1 MSCKSADEIKSLL
14 KKDSIFIDSFVKT
27 ESILF
32 LNPTD
37 KYLVFN
43 NISLKNYFLENTDR
57 TVINCNTSYSR
68 FTEEVNNYFDDFTI
82 FNNIK
87 YCTDIKILEII
98 NKTSNLK
105 IE

>member
-1 MSCKSADEIKSLL
+1 MSCKSADEIKNLF

-32 LNPTD
+32 LNPIN

-57 TVINCNTSYSR
+57 SVINCNTSYSR